1 MMEHYRKLIDKLTC
15 EIGMH
20 RQEDG
25 FQSAPLRE
33 KILSELRQLP
43 VLEAPAEIAAAAAHP
58 QMDADS
64 RNRLDFLIQARRI
77 GGAIA
82 RAQIQEE
89 LPLPASHYL
98 YDMVLA
104 GADALGREIARGYAV
119 ELYPELVRLREQKIE
134 LPSAVPGREPEPPA
148 KPRFG
153 FTVETAPFFVQL
165 NDIEPFPPETGWEIT
180 HDELRE
186 NYRERFTFDTEEE
199 AERDYRLWE
208 KFRDGDSPTPPVRY
222 AICVQAAG
230 DIGEIFH
237 LTDEVEKSAETGLL
251 RFATLGEAVE
261 QRRKLEEERLYPP
274 ELPQEIVPG
283 FDMPEDD
290 MIELGSALDTRSVLE
305 KETKAPVIGK

>member
-25 FQSAPLRE
+25 FQSPPLRE

-43 VLEAPAEIAAAAAHP
+43 VPEPPAETARRCRPSANGCRLP
-58 QMDADS
+58 QPPRFSDPG
-64 RNRLDFLIQARRI
+64 RRI

-134 LPSAVPGREPEPPA
+134 LPLAVPGREPGTTRKAPGSA
-148 KPRFG
+148 SRLKPRLSSYSSTISNHFRLKPNGKSPTTNSGKTTGSDSLSTPKKKRNATIGSGRNSGTVILLHHRSGMPFVFG
-153 FTVETAPFFVQL
+153 RPVISAKSFTSPMKWKKVPKRGFCVSPHSAKRWNSAANLKRSGF
-165 NDIEPFPPETGWEIT
+165 I
-180 HDELRE
+180 LR
-186 NYRERFTFDTEEE
+186 NSRR
-199 AERDYRLWE
+199 
-208 KFRDGDSPTPPVRY
+208 KSFRDS
-222 AICVQAAG
+222 IC
-230 DIGEIFH
+230 
-237 LTDEVEKSAETGLL
+237 
-251 RFATLGEAVE
+251 
-261 QRRKLEEERLYPP
+261 RK
-274 ELPQEIVPG
+274 
-283 FDMPEDD
+283 
-290 MIELGSALDTRSVLE
+290 
-305 KETKAPVIGK
+305 VI

>member
-33 KILSELRQLP
+33 KILSELRQLSVP
-43 VLEAPAEIAAAAAHP
+43 EAPAETAAAAAHP

-64 RNRLDFLIQARRI
+64 RNRLDFLIRARRI

-134 LPSAVPGREPEPPA
+134 LPLAVPGREP
-148 KPRFG
+148 
-153 FTVETAPFFVQL
+153 
-165 NDIEPFPPETGWEIT
+165 
-180 HDELRE
+180 
-186 NYRERFTFDTEEE
+186 
-199 AERDYRLWE
+199 
-208 KFRDGDSPTPPVRY
+208 DG
-222 AICVQAAG
+222 
-230 DIGEIFH
+230 
-237 LTDEVEKSAETGLL
+237 
-251 RFATLGEAVE
+251 
-261 QRRKLEEERLYPP
+261 
-274 ELPQEIVPG
+274 
-283 FDMPEDD
+283 
-290 MIELGSALDTRSVLE
+290 
-305 KETKAPVIGK
+305 

>member
-15 EIGMH
+15 EIGLH

-33 KILSELRQLP
+33 KILAELRQLP
-43 VLEAPAEIAAAAAHP
+43 VPELPAETAAAAHP
-58 QMDADS
+58 QMDAGS

-134 LPSAVPGREPEPPA
+134 LPSTVPGREPEPPA

-153 FTVETAPFFVQL
+153 FTVETTPFFVQL
-165 NDIEPFPPETGWEIT
+165 NDIEPFPPETAWEIT
-180 HDELRE
+180 HDELGE

-199 AERDYRLWE
+199 AERHYRLWE

-237 LTDEVEKSAETGLL
+237 LTDEEEKDAGTGLL

-261 QRRKLEEERLYPP
+261 LRRKLEEERLYPS
-274 ELPQEIVPG
+274 ELPREIVPG

-290 MIELGSALDTRSVLE
+290 MIELGSTLDTRSVLE
-305 KETKAPVIGK
+305 KETKAPIIGK

>member
-1 MMEHYRKLIDKLTC
+1 
-15 EIGMH
+15 
-20 RQEDG
+20 
-25 FQSAPLRE
+25 
-33 KILSELRQLP
+33 
-43 VLEAPAEIAAAAAHP
+43 
-58 QMDADS
+58 
-64 RNRLDFLIQARRI
+64 
-77 GGAIA
+77 
-82 RAQIQEE
+82 
-89 LPLPASHYL
+89 
-98 YDMVLA
+98 MVLA

-134 LPSAVPGREPEPPA
+134 LPLAVPGREPEPPA

-208 KFRDGDSPTPPVRY
+208 KFRDGDSATPPVRY
-222 AICVQAAG
+222 AICVRAAG

-274 ELPQEIVPG
+274 ELPQEIIPG

-290 MIELGSALDTRSVLE
+290 MIELGSVLDTRSVLE